1 VEVRLPFDLQI
12 RMRKSRSGADTVRLG
27 VRAGAD
33 STLLL
38 SREEKLPQGKAADKS

>member
-1 VEVRLPFDLQI
+1 
-12 RMRKSRSGADTVRLG
+12 MRKSRSAAGIVKRD

-38 SREEKLPQGKAADKS
+38 SREEKPPQEKAADKS